1 MTTVSRLLHQSLR
14 YIGRMS
20 QRFGSVRSLTFRCS
34 MALRIAMIIA
44 LLIASAGMAAAAT
57 VKVGLLRE
65 GTLTAPIYIAKEK
78 GYFMQ
83 EGIDCEF

>member
-1 MTTVSRLLHQSLR
+1 
-14 YIGRMS
+14 
-20 QRFGSVRSLTFRCS
+20 

>member
-1 MTTVSRLLHQSLR
+1 M
-14 YIGRMS
+14 YCPM
-20 QRFGSVRSLTFRCS
+20 VRVICINCS
-34 MALRIAMIIA
+34 GLKCF
-44 LLIASAGMAAAAT
+44 AAAAT